1 MPYLARIH
9 SGVGMLLMVA
19 VSCSAGGCAG
29 GASEAGLSRAVVV
42 KVRDARF
49 DPGFLQVRV
58 GTTVEWRNTSMFS
71 VHTITCDPGRTRRED
86 YVMLPE
92 GALPFASA
100 RLGPGDRFRHTF
112 SVPGRF
118 RYFCIPHQDAGM
130 IGEVEVQ
137 TQ

>member
-1 MPYLARIH
+1 MF
-9 SGVGMLLMVA
+9 A

-29 GASEAGLSRAVVV
+29 GASEASLSPSVVV
-42 KVRDARF
+42 KVRDDRF

-58 GTTVEWRNTSMFS
+58 GTTVEWRNASMFT
-71 VHTITCDPGRTRRED
+71 VHTITCDPTRTRRED

-92 GALPFASA
+92 GALPFASG

-118 RYFCIPHQDAGM
+118 RYFCIPHQDQGM
-130 IGEVEVQ
+130 IGEVEVH